1 MGAFDPSAAFFV
13 RHGGS
18 FPAWPRGNG
27 MAGRLA
33 GSRREPVFGRLSASG
48 EKWPALT
55 AAGGRACRCDRAGS
69 GEQTRRLTGLLRPTQ
84 EQHKSGSRRRPTR
97 EQHGRNGIP
106 RHTLARV
113 LKSLCQ
119 PNYQDGCA
127 LAGLTDQY
135 SPGGIGSDRPSEKRK
150 VGSSTLPLT
159 TIKVFTFDLRLS
171 SRLGLTRTLKGS
183 GIIAMFTLRSRDR
196 RPGPALGDEH
206 NPLPSGSRHA
216 QCGHRKIP
224 GLTCSVV
231 PCSWARPAGAFT
243 SAWAGQGAV
252 SAARSP
258 GWCPAGPGQ

>member
-1 MGAFDPSAAFFV
+1 
-13 RHGGS
+13 
-18 FPAWPRGNG
+18 

-33 GSRREPVFGRLSASG
+33 GTRRETVFGRLSASG

-69 GEQTRRLTGLLRPTQ
+69 GEQARRLTGLLRPTQ
-84 EQHKSGSRRRPTR
+84 EQHKSGSRRHPTR

-159 TIKVFTFDLRLS
+159 TMKVFTFDLRLS
-171 SRLGLTRTLKGS
+171 SRLGLTFPC
-183 GIIAMFTLRSRDR
+183 A
-196 RPGPALGDEH
+196 PGVFPAGAGFRAGCVVDVAV
-206 NPLPSGSRHA
+206 PGSRLCLPCRGRGDLGCA
-216 QCGHRKIP
+216 GDGCGMGGAGVMAARRWRRGWRGSCGGGAGFSGAGRRRRGGRCLP
-224 GLTCSVV
+224 GGRPRRSGCAG
-231 PCSWARPAGAFT
+231 CGRPAG
-243 SAWAGQGAV
+243 
-252 SAARSP
+252 R
-258 GWCPAGPGQ
+258 